1 MEWFPRSAL
10 RRIRQ
15 DSCTTSAGRV
25 RYRYVN
31 SEGPAGAPQR
41 ALARCPARPYA
52 RPMRLVLETGDGTP
66 PPAIPGEGRCFVAFL
81 SFAAMRGFGAQHP
94 LIALAE
100 RLHTAHGVLM
110 GPLTTFYDA
119 TIEDSEDR
127 EKLDLAWQ
135 PAEVLRDAVAQLIA
149 AIEADEQARTLLR
162 RADATGLHDEAAAIL
177 PALESAAARGTP
189 VRLSYVL

>member
-1 MEWFPRSAL
+1 M
-10 RRIRQ
+10 RR
-15 DSCTTSAGRV
+15 
-25 RYRYVN
+25 
-31 SEGPAGAPQR
+31 
-41 ALARCPARPYA
+41 PARVSRVPVYVSYP
-52 RPMRLVLETGDGTP
+52 RPMRLVLETVDGAP
-66 PPAIPGEGRCFVAFL
+66 PPAIPGEGGCFVAFL

-100 RLHTAHGVLM
+100 RLHTIHNVPL

-135 PAEVLRDAVAQLIA
+135 PAAPLRDALAKLA
-149 AIEADEQARTLLR
+149 AALESDEQARILAR
-162 RADATGLHDEAAAIL
+162 RGGAEALAGEVAALL
-177 PALESAAARGTP
+177 PALEAAAERGTP